1 MQKFCDSEKMSKQIS
16 IDLEPISEKKYK
28 TVPSL
33 SFESSAIVAAVVKRR
48 PNISTRPFKNCKFSS
63 KQLSLELCLYEGS
76 VPVLTLVTEGRL
88 EELKSAIQEHNLTL
102 TEVDENGRT
111 LLHNAILHN
120 QELIMSFL
128 IDSGGDVD
136 AVDNKGNTPL
146 HLAADNDL
154 PEACHLLLTNG
165 ANDSILNK
173 DAFAPLHIAARGK
186 NMALSAILDHPINT
200 SVQGH
205 RGMTVVHVI
214 CEHDNVEGMD
224 IIQTKIIVDLL
235 KTKKTGFKL
244 LAPDDNGLTPIHLA
258 ARKNSYR
265 VLDYIIRR
273 AIEFGH
279 DIDLVFGFL
288 DEDNSTPLH
297 AAVDSC
303 NTEVVEVLL
312 KHGASPVDSKG
323 DLIPP
328 LHLACSQGRSDMVK
342 MMVEHA
348 GPEIISSTDQQQK
361 TPLHHCALSIH
372 SSFMIPFLVENGKGI
387 IQIDA
392 HDARGRT
399 PLHNAITSAN
409 LAGTKELISYGASP
423 LAKDQR
429 GLNALHLALNS
440 RRKVIVNALLEL
452 PCAPELISHT
462 CSKGYSAI
470 HHALHI
476 GHSEVIPKMI
486 AALRHVSEVQKMQ
499 DEEGNNYIHIAAGK
513 GDVKALKALLNVPEI
528 HELLNKPNN
537 CGMTPLHSAATGG
550 HFRCIELLLNNG
562 AMFHKALNGET
573 AFMIACKNGFT
584 SCAKLLLQSQSS
596 QIAVTDEHGNT
607 ALHAA
612 AISKTPSLISLLLD
626 KKCKL
631 VANFESLSFFDM
643 IIDSGDL
650 DCVLAVI
657 NHDRWQ
663 ECLDFCSPSFPS
675 PFIRLIEQMPK
686 AAKTVLDRC
695 HSRATLDK
703 SHPDYWESFEYK
715 YLYSQKS
722 KENKIHDDL
731 LTVVS
736 NSVHPE
742 KEDIIET
749 TVKYK
754 GNGQSNLPQ
763 DQSRMCVKKV
773 NFGQKTMK
781 ILQKMKQFKR
791 QALLTHPV
799 TNAFLESKWRRYG
812 SIYYFTVYAFQALMV
827 VLLSTFVVIAP
838 HPLKQLR
845 TVNETDPNS
854 TQIVEGFLALTLE
867 LSVIRGV
874 TVSLNSLY
882 MMYVVFNVVI
892 QIKRKNGIG
901 PFLQVTVW
909 INVLSVIFM
918 YVFLLFS
925 HVVTVWPLG
934 AVSCFLSWLSLLLV
948 LENLSLPGTIVKMLL
963 EVTKTVLLVLFVCT
977 FLLLAFAFSFYI
989 LAGSLSEF
997 DNVGYSF
1004 LSVFGFMLGEL
1015 PYDTYV
1021 RLDVAG
1027 DLPFGKTF
1035 LVLIMFLAVLLSIVL
1050 ANLLIGLAVGDIERV
1065 KLNAIL
1071 QRKDIEIE
1079 FFAQLDA
1086 SIPRGSLKRFS
1097 LLSYTIYPN
1106 RNRSIWSIWRD
1117 SWKWIEHQIEPEES
1131 DTASSANITTC
1142 ISDIADLKLH
1152 ILELKETL
1160 QLMQETNANIKRRYQ
1175 GLSAESSISSFDLN
1189 ASEEFT
1195 ESWH

>member
-1 MQKFCDSEKMSKQIS
+1 MSKQVS
-16 IDLEPISEKKYK
+16 IELEPISEKKDN
-28 TVPSL
+28 TVPSP
-33 SFESSAIVAAVVKRR
+33 SFKSSAIVAAAVKRR
-48 PNISTRPFKNCKFSS
+48 RNTHTRSFSIKRKFSS

-88 EELKSAIQEHNLTL
+88 EELKSTIQEHNLSL

-111 LLHNAILHN
+111 LLHHAILHN

-128 IDSGGDVD
+128 IDSGGDMD
-136 AVDNKGNTPL
+136 AVDNRGNTPL

-154 PEACHLLLTNG
+154 PEACHILLTNG

-224 IIQTKIIVDLL
+224 IIQTKIIADLF
-235 KTKKTGFKL
+235 KTTKEDFIM

-273 AIEFGH
+273 AVEFGH
-279 DIDLVFGFL
+279 DIDVVFGFL

-372 SSFMIPFLVENGKGI
+372 SSCMIPFLVENGKGI

-440 RRKVIVNALLEL
+440 KRKVIVNALLEL

-486 AALRHVSEVQKMQ
+486 SALRHASEVQKIR
-499 DEEGNNYIHIAAGK
+499 DEEGNNYLHIAAGK
-513 GDVKALKALLNVPEI
+513 GDVKALKALLNVLEI
-528 HELLNKPNN
+528 HKLLNEPNN

-550 HFRCIELLLNNG
+550 HFRCIDLLLNNG
-562 AMFHKALNGET
+562 AMFHKALNGDT
-573 AFMIACKNGFT
+573 AFIIACKNGFT
-584 SCAKLLLQSQSS
+584 SCAKLLLQSQTF
-596 QIAVTDEHGNT
+596 QIAVIDEHGNT

-686 AAKTVLDRC
+686 AAKAVLDRC

-703 SHPDYWESFEYK
+703 SHPDYWKSFEFK

-722 KENKIHDDL
+722 KENKIHDNL
-731 LTVVS
+731 LTS

-742 KEDIIET
+742 KEDVIEA

-763 DQSRMCVKKV
+763 DPSRLCVKKV
-773 NFGQKTMK
+773 HLGKKTMN

-812 SIYYFTVYAFQALMV
+812 NMYYFAVYSFEAMIVF
-827 VLLSTFVVIAP
+827 LLSAFVIVAP
-838 HPLKQLR
+838 HPLKQLS
-845 TVNETDPNS
+845 TVNETDPNR
-854 TQIVEGFLALTLE
+854 TVILEELLAPTLGFK
-867 LSVIRGV
+867 VIRGV
-874 TVSLNSLY
+874 TVGLNTLY
-882 MMYVVFNVVI
+882 LIFITFNVAI
-892 QIKRKNGIG
+892 LLKRKSIRSL
-901 PFLQVTVW
+901 LQVTIS
-909 INVLSVIFM
+909 INIISVIFM

-925 HVVTVWPLG
+925 HVVSVWPIG
-934 AVSCFLSWLSLLLV
+934 AVSCFLSWLSLLLL
-948 LENLSLPGTIVKMLL
+948 LERLSLPGTIVKMFL
-963 EVTKTVLLVLFVCT
+963 EVTKTVLLVLFVSI

-1027 DLPFGKTF
+1027 DLPFGTMV
-1035 LVLIMFLAVLLSIVL
+1035 LVFIMVLAIILSIVL

-1086 SIPRGSLKRFS
+1086 SIPRGSLNRFS

-1131 DTASSANITTC
+1131 DTASSANIATC

-1152 ILELKETL
+1152 VLELKETL
-1160 QLMQETNANIKRRYQ
+1160 QLMQETNVDIKRRYQ
-1175 GLSAESSISSFDLN
+1175 GLSAKSSISSFDFN
-1189 ASEEFT
+1189 ASEELT
-1195 ESWH
+1195 DSWQ

>member
-1 MQKFCDSEKMSKQIS
+1 MSKQVS
-16 IDLEPISEKKYK
+16 IDLEPVSEKKNK
-28 TVPSL
+28 TVSSPS
-33 SFESSAIVAAVVKRR
+33 FKSSAIVAAAVKRR
-48 PNISTRPFKNCKFSS
+48 PNNSTRSFRIKKSSS
-63 KQLSLELCLYEGS
+63 KQLSLELCLHEDS
-76 VPVLTLVTEGRL
+76 VPVIILVTEGKL
-88 EELKSAIQEHNLTL
+88 EELKSAVNEHNLTL
-102 TEVDENGRT
+102 TEVDANGQT
-111 LLHNAILHN
+111 LLHHAVLHN
-120 QELIMSFL
+120 QELIISFL
-128 IDSGGDVD
+128 IDNGGNVD
-136 AVDNKGNTPL
+136 AVDNRGNTPL

-173 DAFAPLHIAARGK
+173 DAFAPLHLAARGK
-186 NMALSAILDHPINT
+186 NKSLSAILDHPINT

-205 RGMTVVHVI
+205 RGMTVVHII
-214 CEHDNVEGMD
+214 CEHDNIEGMD
-224 IIQTKIIVDLL
+224 IIQTKIIADLL
-235 KTKKTGFKL
+235 KTRKKDLKI

-265 VLDYIIRR
+265 VLDYIIHR
-273 AIEFGH
+273 AIEFGY
-279 DIDLVFGFL
+279 DIDLVFGFI

-348 GPEIISSTDQQQK
+348 GPQVISSTDQQQK

-372 SSFMIPFLVENGKGI
+372 SSFMIPFLIENGKGI

-409 LAGTKELISYGASP
+409 LVGTKELISYGASP
-423 LAKDQR
+423 LAKDKK
-429 GLNALHLALNS
+429 GLNALHLALTNKK
-440 RRKVIVNALLEL
+440 KVIVNALLEL
-452 PCAPELISHT
+452 SCAPELISQT
-462 CSKGYSAI
+462 CNKGYSAI
-470 HHALHI
+470 HHALHV

-486 AALRHVSEVQKMQ
+486 AALRHASDVQKME
-499 DEEGNNYIHIAAGK
+499 DKEGNNYLHIAAGK
-513 GDVKALKALLNVPEI
+513 GDVKALQALLNVPEI
-528 HELLNKPNN
+528 HQLLNEPNN

-550 HFRCIELLLNNG
+550 HFRCIDVLLNNG

-573 AFMIACKNGFT
+573 AFMIACKKGFT
-584 SCAKLLLQSQSS
+584 SCATLLLQSQPS

-631 VANFESLSFFDM
+631 DANFESLSFFDM

-663 ECLDFCSPSFPS
+663 ECLDFFSPSCPS

-686 AAKTVLDRC
+686 AAKAVLDRC
-695 HSRATLDK
+695 HLRATLDK
-703 SHPDYWESFEYK
+703 SHPDYWESFDFK

-722 KENKIHDDL
+722 KESKIDDS
-731 LTVVS
+731 LTFAS

-742 KEDIIET
+742 KEDVSEA

-754 GNGQSNLPQ
+754 ENSRSKLPQ
-763 DQSRMCVKKV
+763 DQSPMRVKEV

-791 QALLTHPV
+791 QALLNHPL
-799 TNAFLESKWRRYG
+799 TNAFLDSKWRRYG
-812 SIYYFTVYAFQALMV
+812 SIYYFAVYAFQALMV
-827 VLLSTFVVIAP
+827 VLLSTFVVLAP
-838 HPLKQLR
+838 HPLKQLS

-854 TQIVEGFLALTLE
+854 TEIEELLALTLE
-867 LSVIRGV
+867 LKVIRGV
-874 TVSLNSLY
+874 TVGLNTLY
-882 MMYVVFNVVI
+882 LIFLTFNVVI
-892 QIKRKNGIG
+892 LIKRRISI
-901 PFLQVTVW
+901 FSILQVTVS

-918 YVFLLFS
+918 YVFFLYANPVS
-925 HVVTVWPLG
+925 AWPLG
-934 AVSCFLSWLSLLLV
+934 AVSCFLSWLSLLLL
-948 LENLSLPGTIVKMLL
+948 LEHLSLPGTIVKMLF
-963 EVTKTVLLVLFVCT
+963 EVTKTVLLVLFVST

-989 LAGSLSEF
+989 LVGNLSEF

-1015 PYDTYV
+1015 PYDSYV

-1027 DLPFGKTF
+1027 DLRFGKTV
-1035 LVLIMFLAVLLSIVL
+1035 LVFIMLLAILLSIVL

-1079 FFAQLDA
+1079 YFAQLDA

-1097 LLSYTIYPN
+1097 LLSHTIYPN

-1117 SWKWIEHQIEPEES
+1117 SWKWIEDQIEPEPL
-1131 DTASSANITTC
+1131 DTTSSANIAAC

-1152 ILELKETL
+1152 VLELKETL
-1160 QLMQETNANIKRRYQ
+1160 QLMQETNAEFRKRYH
-1175 GLSAESSISSFDLN
+1175 GLSARSSISSFDFN
-1189 ASEEFT
+1189 TSEELT
-1195 ESWH
+1195 DNWH